1 MNLAELLWRG
11 VRMIVLVLSKRP
23 TGYEYTDGCQN
34 VAATEFPHG
43 FPLCCGSVTFSRT
56 TPVGIGCVLDQRSS
70 ARARGRQV
78 SKCRSARV
86 TARSSSSAR
95 SEEHTSELQ
104 SQFPLVCRLL

>member
-78 SKCRSARV
+78 
-86 TARSSSSAR
+86 R

-104 SQFPLVCRLL
+104 SHHDLVCRLLL